1 MLILFDIISKMAIP
15 GLAELTDGDEH
26 ISPTLFLLSGPPGIG
41 KRDYCR
47 EFLEEGL
54 ATHKRCILISSK
66 ITDKDKIDLL
76 NVKDTRFKPLFVNPV
91 LLYDTPDEKSLQET
105 LTKITSYLSDIPTSK
120 LQDMNVSK
128 SGSPI
133 EDDGDLIYFV
143 MDSLNYF
150 CDIYEVSAIK
160 KFLARLVLQLKKSR
174 TIGIFTID
182 SPVSTEYQ
190 SIISFCDGIVEM
202 KFEESND
209 ALIRK
214 IRMLSMAGH
223 AMTKPTWI
231 QFNIDKTG
239 RFTFAD
245 DLLKCTLDG
254 RVIQHVPIYYL
265 DLPFHSEDCAITYRK
280 FMSVFKDLD
289 PKYEVLNYNFCFIDI
304 VGLSNPELAV
314 HRQKEKIV
322 RLNEFISSCNSFRK
336 ISDDLKIILPA
347 GDGMAIG
354 YENNPELPYKL
365 SVELHGFLR
374 KYNKRIAQDNQI
386 KVRIGLSSG
395 PVFTVYD
402 ISNRLNVWGPGIIMA
417 RRVMDLG
424 DSWHILIT
432 ENFAMQ
438 LKPLYEEY
446 RNNIRLIGS
455 YEIKHGEKINVYS
468 AYSNDYGNPDLP
480 EKFKKID
487 IRQ

>member
-1 MLILFDIISKMAIP
+1 MAIP
-15 GLAELTDGDEH
+15 GLAELIDGDEH

-66 ITDKDKIDLL
+66 ITDKEKIELL
-76 NVKDTRFKPLFVNPV
+76 NMKDTKFKPLFVNPV
-91 LLYDTPDEKSLQET
+91 LLYDTPDEKSLRET
-105 LTKITSYLSDIPTSK
+105 LKKITSYLSDIPTAKS
-120 LQDMNVSK
+120 QEMHEYI

-133 EDDGDLIYFV
+133 EDDGDFIYFV
-143 MDSLNYF
+143 MDSLNHF
-150 CDIYEVSAIK
+150 CDIYEVSAFK
-160 KFLARLVLQLKKSR
+160 KFLASLVLQLRKSK

-209 ALIRK
+209 SLIRK
-214 IRMLSMAGH
+214 IRLLSMAGH

-231 QFNIDKTG
+231 QFSIDKNG

-254 RVIQHVPIYYL
+254 RVIQHVPVYYL

-336 ISDDLKIILPA
+336 ISDELKIILPA

-374 KYNKRIAQDNQI
+374 KYNKRMVHDNQI

-446 RNNIRLIGS
+446 RNNIKLIGS

-468 AYSNDYGNPDLP
+468 AYSNDYGNPELP
-480 EKFKKID
+480 EKFKKISTS
-487 IRQ
+487 Q

>member
-1 MLILFDIISKMAIP
+1 MTIP
-15 GLAELTDGDEH
+15 GLAELTDGEEN

-54 ATHKRCILISSK
+54 SSK
-66 ITDKDKIDLL
+66 KKCVFLSSKVTDREKIELFNL
-76 NVKDTRFKPLFVNPV
+76 NEKKFNPLFVNPA
-91 LLYDTPDEKSLQET
+91 LLYDTPNEKSLDDT
-105 LTKITSYLSDIPTSK
+105 LKQIASYLSDTQNDESPDQESK
-120 LQDMNVSK
+120 K
-128 SGSPI
+128 SI
-133 EDDGDLIYFV
+133 ENGDNSVYFV
-143 MDSLNYF
+143 MDSLNHF
-150 CDIYEVSAIK
+150 CGIFEVNPIR
-160 KFLARLVLQLKKSR
+160 KFLAKLVLQLKRRK
-174 TIGIFTID
+174 TMGIFTID
-182 SPVSTEYQ
+182 TPISEEYHP
-190 SIISFCDGIVEM
+190 IVSFCDGIMEM

-209 ALIRK
+209 ILIRK
-214 IRMLSMAGH
+214 IRLLSIAGH

-231 QFNIDKTG
+231 QFRIDKNG
-239 RFTFAD
+239 RLTFAD

-254 RVIQHVPIYYL
+254 RVIQHPPVYYL
-265 DLPFHSEDCAITYRK
+265 DLPFHSEVCTKTYRK

-304 VGLSNPELAV
+304 VGLSNPDLAV

-365 SVELHGFLR
+365 SVELHSYLR
-374 KYNKRIAQDNQI
+374 KYNKRMETDNKI

-424 DSWHILIT
+424 DSWHILIA

-446 RNNIRLIGS
+446 RNNIRFIGS

-468 AYSNDYGNPDLP
+468 AYCDDYGNPELP
-480 EKFKKID
+480 EKFKQIYTTP
-487 IRQ
+487 

>member
-1 MLILFDIISKMAIP
+1 MSIP
-15 GLAELTDGDEH
+15 GLAELTDGEEN

-54 ATHKRCILISSK
+54 SSRKKCIFLSSK
-66 ITDKDKIDLL
+66 VADKEKFELLDIDGKKF
-76 NVKDTRFKPLFVNPV
+76 NSLFVNPV
-91 LLYDTPDEKSLQET
+91 LLYDTPNQKSLDEA
-105 LTKITSYLSDIPTSK
+105 LDRITSFLSDIQIDASK
-120 LQDMNVSK
+120 DQNDSHSLDENNTV
-128 SGSPI
+128 
-133 EDDGDLIYFV
+133 YFV
-143 MDSLNYF
+143 MDSLNHF
-150 CDIYEVSAIK
+150 CDIFEVDSVRR
-160 KFLARLVLQLKKSR
+160 FLAKLVLQLKKKK

-182 SPVSTEYQ
+182 SPLPSEYHP
-190 SIISFCDGIVEM
+190 IVSFCDGIMEM

-209 ALIRK
+209 SLIRK
-214 IRMLSMAGH
+214 IRLLSMAGH

-231 QFNIDKTG
+231 QFSIDKNG
-239 RFTFAD
+239 RFTFAY

-254 RVIQHVPIYYL
+254 RVIQHPPVYYL
-265 DLPFHSEDCAITYRK
+265 DLPFHTEGCARTYRK

-336 ISDDLKIILPA
+336 ISDELKIILPA

-365 SVELHGFLR
+365 SVELHRFLR
-374 KYNKRIAQDNQI
+374 KYNKRIEPENRI

-424 DSWHILIT
+424 DSWHILVS

-438 LKPLYEEY
+438 LRPLYEEY

-468 AYSNDYGNPDLP
+468 AYSDDYGNPELP
-480 EKFKKID
+480 EKFKQIYTSP
-487 IRQ
+487 

>member
-1 MLILFDIISKMAIP
+1 MTIP
-15 GLAELTDGDEH
+15 GLAELTDGEEN

-54 ATHKRCILISSK
+54 SSRKKCIFLSSK
-66 ITDKDKIDLL
+66 VTDKEKFELLDIDGKKF
-76 NVKDTRFKPLFVNPV
+76 NSLFVNPV
-91 LLYDTPDEKSLQET
+91 LLYDTPNQKSLDEA
-105 LTKITSYLSDIPTSK
+105 LDRITSFLSDIQIDASK
-120 LQDMNVSK
+120 DQNDSHSVDENNIV
-128 SGSPI
+128 
-133 EDDGDLIYFV
+133 YFA
-143 MDSLNYF
+143 MDSLNHF
-150 CDIYEVSAIK
+150 CDIFEVDLVRR
-160 KFLARLVLQLKKSR
+160 FLGKLVLQLKKKK

-182 SPVSTEYQ
+182 SPVSSEYHP
-190 SIISFCDGIVEM
+190 IVSFCDGIMEM

-209 ALIRK
+209 SLIRK
-214 IRMLSMAGH
+214 IRLLSMAGH

-231 QFNIDKTG
+231 QFSIDKNG
-239 RFTFAD
+239 RFTFAY

-254 RVIQHVPIYYL
+254 RVIQHPPVYFL
-265 DLPFHSEDCAITYRK
+265 DLPFHTEDCARTYRK

-336 ISDDLKIILPA
+336 ISDELKIILPA

-365 SVELHGFLR
+365 SVELHRFLR
-374 KYNKRIAQDNQI
+374 KYNKRIEPENRI

-424 DSWHILIT
+424 DSWHILVS

-438 LKPLYEEY
+438 LRPLYEEY
-446 RNNIRLIGS
+446 RNNIKLIGS

-468 AYSNDYGNPDLP
+468 AYSDDYGNPELP
-480 EKFKKID
+480 EKFKQIYTSP
-487 IRQ
+487 

>member
-1 MLILFDIISKMAIP
+1 MPIP
-15 GLAELTDGDEH
+15 GLAELTDSEEN

-54 ATHKRCILISSK
+54 SSKKRCIFLSSK
-66 ITDKDKIDLL
+66 ITYNEK
-76 NVKDTRFKPLFVNPV
+76 NELFNLKEKKFNSLFLNPV
-91 LLYDTPDEKSLQET
+91 LSYETPNEKSLDET
-105 LTKITSYLSDIPTSK
+105 LKQISSYLSDIRI
-120 LQDMNVSK
+120 DA
-128 SGSPI
+128 SPDQQNSNGKNDADNI
-133 EDDGDLIYFV
+133 VYFV
-143 MDSLNYF
+143 MDSLNHF
-150 CDIYEVSAIK
+150 CNIFDVTSIR
-160 KFLARLVLQLKKSR
+160 KFLAKLVLQLKKR
-174 TIGIFTID
+174 KTIGIFTID
-182 SPVSTEYQ
+182 SPISAEYHP
-190 SIISFCDGIVEM
+190 IVSFCDGIMEM
-202 KFEESND
+202 KFEESSNS
-209 ALIRK
+209 LIRK
-214 IRMLSMAGH
+214 IRLLSVAGH

-231 QFNIDKTG
+231 QFNIDKNG
-239 RFTFAD
+239 RFTFAG

-254 RVIQHVPIYYL
+254 RVIQHPPVYYL
-265 DLPFHSEDCAITYRK
+265 DLPFHSEGCARTYRK

-374 KYNKRIAQDNQI
+374 KYNKRMGIDNAI
-386 KVRIGLSSG
+386 TVRIGLSSG

-402 ISNRLNVWGPGIIMA
+402 ISNRVNVWGPGIIMA

-438 LKPLYEEY
+438 LIPLYEEY

-468 AYSNDYGNPDLP
+468 AYSDDYGNPELP
-480 EKFKKID
+480 EKFKRIYTSP
-487 IRQ
+487 

>member
-1 MLILFDIISKMAIP
+1 MTIP
-15 GLAELTDGDEH
+15 GLAELTDGEEN

-47 EFLEEGL
+47 EFLVEGL
-54 ATHKRCILISSK
+54 SSRKKCIFLSSK
-66 ITDKDKIDLL
+66 VTNKEKFELLDIDGKKF
-76 NVKDTRFKPLFVNPV
+76 NSLFVNPV
-91 LLYDTPDEKSLQET
+91 LLYDTPNQKSLDEA
-105 LTKITSYLSDIPTSK
+105 LDRITSFLSDIQIDASK
-120 LQDMNVSK
+120 DQNDSHSVDENNIV
-128 SGSPI
+128 
-133 EDDGDLIYFV
+133 YFV
-143 MDSLNYF
+143 MDSLNHF
-150 CDIYEVSAIK
+150 CDIFEVDLVRR
-160 KFLARLVLQLKKSR
+160 FLGKLVLQLKKKK

-182 SPVSTEYQ
+182 SPVSSEYHP
-190 SIISFCDGIVEM
+190 IVSFCDGIMEM

-209 ALIRK
+209 SLIRK
-214 IRMLSMAGH
+214 IRLLSMAGH
-223 AMTKPTWI
+223 AITKPTWI
-231 QFNIDKTG
+231 QFSIDKNG

-254 RVIQHVPIYYL
+254 RVIQHPPVYFL
-265 DLPFHSEDCAITYRK
+265 DLPFHTEDCARTYRK

-336 ISDDLKIILPA
+336 ISDELKIILPA

-365 SVELHGFLR
+365 SVELHRFLR
-374 KYNKRIAQDNQI
+374 KYNKRIEPENRI

-424 DSWHILIT
+424 DSWHILVS

-438 LKPLYEEY
+438 LRPLYEEY
-446 RNNIRLIGS
+446 RNNIKLIGS

-468 AYSNDYGNPDLP
+468 AYSDDYGNPELP
-480 EKFKKID
+480 EKFKQIYTSP
-487 IRQ
+487 

>member
-1 MLILFDIISKMAIP
+1 MAIP
-15 GLAELTDGDEH
+15 GLAELTDGGEN

-54 ATHKRCILISSK
+54 SSRKRSIFLSSK
-66 ITDKDKIDLL
+66 ITDKENIDLFSP
-76 NVKDTRFKPLFVNPV
+76 NEKKFNSLFVNPV
-91 LLYDTPDEKSLQET
+91 LLYDTPNEKSLDET
-105 LTKITSYLSDIPTSK
+105 LKRIISYLSDI
-120 LQDMNVSK
+120 QNDVSPDQSNTGMEK
-128 SGSPI
+128 
-133 EDDGDLIYFV
+133 GDSIVYFV
-143 MDSLNYF
+143 MDSLNHF
-150 CDIYEVSAIK
+150 CDIFEVSSIR
-160 KFLARLVLQLKKSR
+160 KFLGKLVPQLRKRK

-182 SPVSTEYQ
+182 SPIAAEYHP
-190 SIISFCDGIVEM
+190 IVSFCDGIMEM

-209 ALIRK
+209 SLIRK
-214 IRMLSMAGH
+214 IRLLSMAGH

-231 QFNIDKTG
+231 QFSIDKNA
-239 RFTFAD
+239 RFAFAY

-254 RVIQHVPIYYL
+254 RVIQHSPIYYL
-265 DLPFHSEDCAITYRK
+265 DLPFHSEECARTYRK

-322 RLNEFISSCNSFRK
+322 RLNEFIASCNSFRK
-336 ISDDLKIILPA
+336 ISDDLKIILPS

-365 SVELHGFLR
+365 SVELHAFLR
-374 KYNKRIAQDNQI
+374 KYNKRMDTDNRI

-402 ISNRLNVWGPGIIMA
+402 ISNKLNVWGPGIIMA

-424 DSWHILIT
+424 DSWHILLT

-446 RNNIRLIGS
+446 RNNIRFIGS

-468 AYSNDYGNPDLP
+468 AYCDDYGNPELP
-480 EKFKKID
+480 EKFKQIYTSP
-487 IRQ
+487 

>member
-1 MLILFDIISKMAIP
+1 MAIP
-15 GLAELTDGDEH
+15 GLTELTDGEEN
-26 ISPTLFLLSGPPGIG
+26 ISPTLFLLSGPPAIG

-54 ATHKRCILISSK
+54 ATQKGCIFISSK
-66 ITDKDKIDLL
+66 ITDKEKIDVLDL
-76 NVKDTRFKPLFVNPV
+76 EDTKLKSLFINPV
-91 LLYDTPDEKSLQET
+91 LLYENPDEKSLQET
-105 LTKITSYLSDIPTSK
+105 LAKITEFLSHVRTNESQNTEP
-120 LQDMNVSK
+120 
-128 SGSPI
+128 SGTRI
-133 EDDGDLIYFV
+133 DDNNNFIYFV
-143 MDSLNYF
+143 MDSLNNF
-150 CDIYEVSAIK
+150 CDIFEVSAIK
-160 KFLARLVLQLKKSR
+160 RFLARLVLQLKRSK

-182 SPVSTEYQ
+182 SPISTEYQ
-190 SIISFCDGIVEM
+190 SIVSFCDGIIEM

-209 ALIRK
+209 SLIRK
-214 IRMLSMAGH
+214 IRLLSMAGH
-223 AMTKPTWI
+223 AMAKPTWI
-231 QFNIDKTG
+231 QFSIDKNG

-254 RVIQHVPIYYL
+254 RVIQHPPVYYL
-265 DLPFHSEDCAITYRK
+265 DLPFHSEGCAITYRK

-322 RLNEFISSCNSFRK
+322 RLNEFISSCNAFRK

-374 KYNKRIAQDNQI
+374 KYNKRMAHDNQI

-402 ISNRLNVWGPGIIMA
+402 ISNKLNVWGPGIIMA

-468 AYSNDYGNPDLP
+468 AYSDDYGNSELP
-480 EKFKKID
+480 EKFKKIYT
-487 IRQ
+487 RQ

>member
-1 MLILFDIISKMAIP
+1 M
-15 GLAELTDGDEH
+15 
-26 ISPTLFLLSGPPGIG
+26 
-41 KRDYCR
+41 
-47 EFLEEGL
+47 
-54 ATHKRCILISSK
+54 
-66 ITDKDKIDLL
+66 
-76 NVKDTRFKPLFVNPV
+76 
-91 LLYDTPDEKSLQET
+91 
-105 LTKITSYLSDIPTSK
+105 
-120 LQDMNVSK
+120 
-128 SGSPI
+128 
-133 EDDGDLIYFV
+133 
-143 MDSLNYF
+143 
-150 CDIYEVSAIK
+150 
-160 KFLARLVLQLKKSR
+160 
-174 TIGIFTID
+174 
-182 SPVSTEYQ
+182 
-190 SIISFCDGIVEM
+190 EM
-202 KFEESND
+202 KFEESTD

-214 IRMLSMAGH
+214 IRLLSMAGH

-231 QFNIDKTG
+231 QFSIDKNG

-254 RVIQHVPIYYL
+254 RVIQHAPVYYL
-265 DLPFHSEDCAITYRK
+265 DLPFHSEDCAMTYRK

-374 KYNKRIAQDNQI
+374 KYNKRMAQDNQI

-468 AYSNDYGNPDLP
+468 AYSNDYGNPELP

>member
-1 MLILFDIISKMAIP
+1 MAIP
-15 GLAELTDGDEH
+15 GLSEITDGEESV
-26 ISPTLFLLSGPPGIG
+26 SPTLLLLSGPPGIG

-47 EFLEEGL
+47 EFLDEGL
-54 ATHKRCILISSK
+54 ATQKRCIFISSK
-66 ITDKDKIDLL
+66 ITDKEKIELL
-76 NVKDTRFKPLFVNPV
+76 NVKNNKSKSLFVNPV
-91 LLYDTPDEKSLQET
+91 LLYETPNEKSLQET
-105 LTKITSYLSDIPTSK
+105 LTKITSYISDIRTSESR
-120 LQDMNVSK
+120 DMDTHP
-128 SGSPI
+128 SGTPI
-133 EDDGDLIYFV
+133 ENNGNFIYFV
-143 MDSLNYF
+143 MDSLNHF
-150 CDIYEVSAIK
+150 CDIFEVSAIK
-160 KFLARLVLQLKKSR
+160 RFLARLVLQLKRSK

-182 SPVSTEYQ
+182 SPISSEYQ
-190 SIISFCDGIVEM
+190 SIISFCDGIMEM

-214 IRMLSMAGH
+214 IRLLSIAGH

-231 QFNIDKTG
+231 QFSIDKNG

-245 DLLKCTLDG
+245 DLTKCTLDG
-254 RVIQHVPIYYL
+254 RVIQHPPVYYL
-265 DLPFHSEDCAITYRK
+265 DLPFHSEGCAITYRK

-336 ISDDLKIILPA
+336 ISDELKIILPA

-365 SVELHGFLR
+365 SVELHGFLH
-374 KYNKRIAQDNQI
+374 KYNKRMAHDNQI

-438 LKPLYEEY
+438 LIPLYEEY
-446 RNNIRLIGS
+446 RNNIKLIGS
-455 YEIKHGEKINVYS
+455 YEIKHGEKLNVYS
-468 AYSNDYGNPDLP
+468 AYSGDYGNPELP
-480 EKFKKID
+480 EKFKKIYT
-487 IRQ
+487 QQ

>member
-1 MLILFDIISKMAIP
+1 MTIP
-15 GLAELTDGDEH
+15 GLAELTDGEEN

-54 ATHKRCILISSK
+54 SSRKKCIFLSSK
-66 ITDKDKIDLL
+66 ITDKEKFELL
-76 NVKDTRFKPLFVNPV
+76 NIDGKKFNSLFINPV
-91 LLYDTPDEKSLQET
+91 LLYDTPNQKSLDEA
-105 LTKITSYLSDIPTSK
+105 LDRITSFLSDI
-120 LQDMNVSK
+120 QIDVSK
-128 SGSPI
+128 DQNDSHSI
-133 EDDGDLIYFV
+133 DENNIVYFV
-143 MDSLNYF
+143 MDSLNHF
-150 CDIYEVSAIK
+150 CDIFEVDSVRR
-160 KFLARLVLQLKKSR
+160 FLTKLIFQLKKKK

-182 SPVSTEYQ
+182 SPVSSEYHP
-190 SIISFCDGIVEM
+190 ITSFCDGIMEM

-209 ALIRK
+209 SLIRK
-214 IRMLSMAGH
+214 IRLLSMAGH

-231 QFNIDKTG
+231 QFNIDKNG
-239 RFTFAD
+239 RFTFAY

-254 RVIQHVPIYYL
+254 RVIQHPPVYYL
-265 DLPFHSEDCAITYRK
+265 DLPFHTEGCARTYRK

-289 PKYEVLNYNFCFIDI
+289 PKYEVLNYHFCFIDI

-336 ISDDLKIILPA
+336 ISDEQKIILPA

-365 SVELHGFLR
+365 SVELHGYLR
-374 KYNKRIAQDNQI
+374 KYNKRMEPENRI

-438 LKPLYEEY
+438 LIPLYEEY

-468 AYSNDYGNPDLP
+468 AYSDEYGNPELP
-480 EKFKKID
+480 EKFKQIYTSP
-487 IRQ
+487 

>member
-1 MLILFDIISKMAIP
+1 MTIP
-15 GLAELTDGDEH
+15 GLAELTDGEEN

-54 ATHKRCILISSK
+54 SSRKKCIFLSSK
-66 ITDKDKIDLL
+66 VTDKKFELL
-76 NVKDTRFKPLFVNPV
+76 NIDGKKFNSLFVNPV
-91 LLYDTPDEKSLQET
+91 LLYDTPNQKSLDEA
-105 LTKITSYLSDIPTSK
+105 LGRITSFLSDIQIDASK
-120 LQDMNVSK
+120 DQNDSHSLDENNIV
-128 SGSPI
+128 
-133 EDDGDLIYFV
+133 YFV
-143 MDSLNYF
+143 MDSLNHF
-150 CDIYEVSAIK
+150 CDIFEVDSVRR
-160 KFLARLVLQLKKSR
+160 FLTKLIFQLKKKK

-182 SPVSTEYQ
+182 SPASSEYHP
-190 SIISFCDGIVEM
+190 IMSFCDGIMEM

-209 ALIRK
+209 SLIRK
-214 IRMLSMAGH
+214 IRLLSMAGH

-231 QFNIDKTG
+231 QFNIDKNG
-239 RFTFAD
+239 RFTFAY

-254 RVIQHVPIYYL
+254 RVIQHPPVYYL
-265 DLPFHSEDCAITYRK
+265 DLPFHTEGCARTYRK

-289 PKYEVLNYNFCFIDI
+289 PKYEVLNYHFCFIDI

-336 ISDDLKIILPA
+336 ISDEQKIILPA

-365 SVELHGFLR
+365 SVELHGYLR
-374 KYNKRIAQDNQI
+374 KYNKRMEPENRI

-438 LKPLYEEY
+438 LIPLYEEY

-455 YEIKHGEKINVYS
+455 YEIKHGENINVYS
-468 AYSNDYGNPDLP
+468 AYSDEYGNPELP
-480 EKFKKID
+480 EKFKQIYTSP
-487 IRQ
+487 

>member
-1 MLILFDIISKMAIP
+1 MTIP
-15 GLAELTDGDEH
+15 GLAELTDGEEN

-54 ATHKRCILISSK
+54 SSRKKCIFLSSK
-66 ITDKDKIDLL
+66 VTDKEKFELLDIDGKKF
-76 NVKDTRFKPLFVNPV
+76 NSLFVNPV
-91 LLYDTPDEKSLQET
+91 LLYDTPNQKSLDEA
-105 LTKITSYLSDIPTSK
+105 LDRITSFLSDIQIDASK
-120 LQDMNVSK
+120 DQNDSHSVDENNIV
-128 SGSPI
+128 
-133 EDDGDLIYFV
+133 YFA
-143 MDSLNYF
+143 MDSLNHF
-150 CDIYEVSAIK
+150 CDIFEVDLVRR
-160 KFLARLVLQLKKSR
+160 FLGKLVLQLKKKK

-182 SPVSTEYQ
+182 SPVSSEYHP
-190 SIISFCDGIVEM
+190 IVSFCDGIMEM

-209 ALIRK
+209 SLIRK
-214 IRMLSMAGH
+214 IRLLSMAGH

-231 QFNIDKTG
+231 QFSIDKNG
-239 RFTFAD
+239 RFTFAY

-254 RVIQHVPIYYL
+254 RVIQHPPVYFL
-265 DLPFHSEDCAITYRK
+265 DLPFHTEDCARTYRK

-336 ISDDLKIILPA
+336 ISDELKIILPA

-365 SVELHGFLR
+365 SVELHGYLR
-374 KYNKRIAQDNQI
+374 KYNKRIVPENRI

-424 DSWHILIT
+424 DSWHILVS

-438 LKPLYEEY
+438 LRPLYEEY
-446 RNNIRLIGS
+446 RNNIKLIGS

-468 AYSNDYGNPDLP
+468 AYSDDYGNPELP
-480 EKFKKID
+480 EKFKHIYTSP
-487 IRQ
+487 

>member
-1 MLILFDIISKMAIP
+1 MTIP
-15 GLAELTDGDEH
+15 GLAELTDGEEN

-54 ATHKRCILISSK
+54 SSGKKCIFLSSK
-66 ITDKDKIDLL
+66 VTDKEKFELL
-76 NVKDTRFKPLFVNPV
+76 NVDGKKFNSLFVNPV
-91 LLYDTPDEKSLQET
+91 LLYDTPNQKSLDEA
-105 LTKITSYLSDIPTSK
+105 LGRITSFLSDIQIDASK
-120 LQDMNVSK
+120 DQNDSHSLDENNIV
-128 SGSPI
+128 
-133 EDDGDLIYFV
+133 YFV
-143 MDSLNYF
+143 MDSLNHF
-150 CDIYEVSAIK
+150 CDIFEVDSVRR
-160 KFLARLVLQLKKSR
+160 FLTKLIFQLKKKK

-182 SPVSTEYQ
+182 SPVSSEYHP
-190 SIISFCDGIVEM
+190 IMSFCDGIMEM

-209 ALIRK
+209 SLIRK
-214 IRMLSMAGH
+214 IRLLSMAGH

-231 QFNIDKTG
+231 QFNIDKNG
-239 RFTFAD
+239 RFTFAY

-254 RVIQHVPIYYL
+254 RVIQHPPVYYL
-265 DLPFHSEDCAITYRK
+265 DLPFHTEGCARTYRK

-289 PKYEVLNYNFCFIDI
+289 PKYEILNYHFCFIDI

-336 ISDDLKIILPA
+336 ISDEQKIILPA

-365 SVELHGFLR
+365 GVELHGYLR
-374 KYNKRIAQDNQI
+374 KHNKRMEPENRI

-438 LKPLYEEY
+438 LIPLYEEY

-468 AYSNDYGNPDLP
+468 AYSDEYGNPELP
-480 EKFKKID
+480 EKFKQIYTSP
-487 IRQ
+487 

>member
-1 MLILFDIISKMAIP
+1 MTIP
-15 GLAELTDGDEH
+15 GLAELTDGEEN

-54 ATHKRCILISSK
+54 SSRKKCIFLSSK
-66 ITDKDKIDLL
+66 VTDKEKFELL
-76 NVKDTRFKPLFVNPV
+76 NIDGKKFNSLLVNPV
-91 LLYDTPDEKSLQET
+91 LLYDTPNQKPLDVALDR
-105 LTKITSYLSDIPTSK
+105 ITSFLSDIQIDASK
-120 LQDMNVSK
+120 YQNDSHSLDENNIV
-128 SGSPI
+128 
-133 EDDGDLIYFV
+133 YFV
-143 MDSLNYF
+143 MDSLNHF
-150 CDIYEVSAIK
+150 CDIFEVDSVRR
-160 KFLARLVLQLKKSR
+160 FLTKLVLQLKKKKA
-174 TIGIFTID
+174 IGIFTID
-182 SPVSTEYQ
+182 SPVSSEYHP
-190 SIISFCDGIVEM
+190 IVSFCDGIMEM

-209 ALIRK
+209 SLIRK
-214 IRMLSMAGH
+214 IRLLSMAGH
-223 AMTKPTWI
+223 AMSEPTWI
-231 QFNIDKTG
+231 QFNIDKNG

-254 RVIQHVPIYYL
+254 RVIQHPPVYYL
-265 DLPFHSEDCAITYRK
+265 DLPFHAEGCARTYRK

-289 PKYEVLNYNFCFIDI
+289 PKYEILMNYHFCFIDI

-336 ISDDLKIILPA
+336 ISDELKIILPA

-365 SVELHGFLR
+365 SVELHVYLR
-374 KYNKRIAQDNQI
+374 KYNKRMEPENRI

-438 LKPLYEEY
+438 LRPLYEEY
-446 RNNIRLIGS
+446 RNNIRLIGP

-468 AYSNDYGNPDLP
+468 AYSDDYGNPELP
-480 EKFKKID
+480 EKFKQIYTSP
-487 IRQ
+487 

>member
-1 MLILFDIISKMAIP
+1 MTIP
-15 GLAELTDGDEH
+15 GLAELTDGEEN

-54 ATHKRCILISSK
+54 SSGKKCVFLSSK
-66 ITDKDKIDLL
+66 VTDREKIELF
-76 NVKDTRFKPLFVNPV
+76 NMNEKKFSSLFVNPS
-91 LLYDTPDEKSLQET
+91 LLYDTPNEKSLDDT
-105 LTKITSYLSDIPTSK
+105 LKQILSYLSDTQNDESPDQESK
-120 LQDMNVSK
+120 K
-128 SGSPI
+128 SI
-133 EDDGDLIYFV
+133 ENGDNGVYFV
-143 MDSLNYF
+143 MDSLNHF
-150 CDIYEVSAIK
+150 CDIFQLNPIR
-160 KFLARLVLQLKKSR
+160 KFLAKLVLQLKRRK
-174 TIGIFTID
+174 TMGIFTID
-182 SPVSTEYQ
+182 TPISEEYHP
-190 SIISFCDGIVEM
+190 IVSFCDGIMEM
-202 KFEESND
+202 KFEESKD
-209 ALIRK
+209 ILIRK
-214 IRMLSMAGH
+214 IRLLSVADH

-231 QFNIDKTG
+231 QFRIDKNG
-239 RFTFAD
+239 RLTFAD

-254 RVIQHVPIYYL
+254 RVIQHPPVYYL
-265 DLPFHSEDCAITYRK
+265 DLPFHSEECAKTYRK
-280 FMSVFKDLD
+280 FMSVFRDLD

-304 VGLSNPELAV
+304 VGLSNPDLAV

-336 ISDDLKIILPA
+336 ISDDSKIILPA

-365 SVELHGFLR
+365 SVELHSFLR
-374 KYNKRIAQDNQI
+374 KYNKRMETDNKI

-446 RNNIRLIGS
+446 RNNIRFIGS

-468 AYSNDYGNPDLP
+468 AYCDDYGNPELP
-480 EKFKKID
+480 EKFKQIYTTP
-487 IRQ
+487 

>member
-1 MLILFDIISKMAIP
+1 MAIP
-15 GLAELTDGDEH
+15 GLAELTDGEEN

-47 EFLEEGL
+47 EFFEEGL
-54 ATHKRCILISSK
+54 GSGKKCIFLSSK
-66 ITDKDKIDLL
+66 ITYNEKIELFNLSEKKL
-76 NVKDTRFKPLFVNPV
+76 NSLFVNPV
-91 LLYDTPDEKSLQET
+91 LSYETPNEKSLDDT
-105 LTKITSYLSDIPTSK
+105 LKQIISYLSDSHIDASPD
-120 LQDMNVSK
+120 QQNN
-128 SGSPI
+128 SGIDSADNI
-133 EDDGDLIYFV
+133 VYFV
-143 MDSLNYF
+143 MDSLNHF
-150 CDIYEVSAIK
+150 CDIFEVSSIR
-160 KFLARLVLQLKKSR
+160 KFLAKLVLQLKKR
-174 TIGIFTID
+174 KTIGIFTID
-182 SPVSTEYQ
+182 SPISAEYNP
-190 SIISFCDGIVEM
+190 IVSFCDGIMEM
-202 KFEESND
+202 KFEESNNS
-209 ALIRK
+209 LIRK
-214 IRMLSMAGH
+214 IRLLSMAGH
-223 AMTKPTWI
+223 AMAKPTWI
-231 QFNIDKTG
+231 QFSIDKNG

-254 RVIQHVPIYYL
+254 RVIQHPPVYYL
-265 DLPFHSEDCAITYRK
+265 DLPFHSEGCAKTYRK
-280 FMSVFKDLD
+280 FMSIFKDLD

-336 ISDDLKIILPA
+336 ISDDLKIILPS

-374 KYNKRIAQDNQI
+374 KYNKRMGIDNAI

-432 ENFAMQ
+432 ENFAIQ

-446 RNNIRLIGS
+446 RNNIRFIGT

-468 AYSNDYGNPDLP
+468 AYSDDYGNPELP
-480 EKFKKID
+480 EKFKRIYTSP
-487 IRQ
+487 

>member
-1 MLILFDIISKMAIP
+1 MSIP
-15 GLAELTDGDEH
+15 GAIELTDGEEN

-47 EFLEEGL
+47 EFLEEGMSSG
-54 ATHKRCILISSK
+54 KRCIFVSSR
-66 ITDKDKIDLL
+66 ITDREEVVLFNRDGRK
-76 NVKDTRFKPLFVNPV
+76 FSSLFVNPA
-91 LLYDTPDEKSLQET
+91 LLYDSPDEKSLNET
-105 LTKITSYLSDIPTSK
+105 LKQIISYLSSGQVVDVSLGQRSK
-120 LQDMNVSK
+120 IGAEN
-128 SGSPI
+128 
-133 EDDGDLIYFV
+133 GDNIIYFV
-143 MDSLNYF
+143 MDSLNHLCNIF
-150 CDIYEVSAIK
+150 EVSPVR
-160 KFLARLVLQLKKSR
+160 KFMSKLVLELKKWR

-182 SPVSTEYQ
+182 SPITSEYQ
-190 SIISFCDGIVEM
+190 PMMSFCDGIMEM
-202 KFEESND
+202 KFEESNGS
-209 ALIRK
+209 LSRK
-214 IRMLSMAGH
+214 IRLLSMGGH
-223 AMTKPTWI
+223 AMSKPTWL
-231 QFNIDKTG
+231 QFSIDKNG
-239 RFTFAD
+239 RFAFAD
-245 DLLKCTLDG
+245 DLVKCTLDG
-254 RVIQHVPIYYL
+254 RVIQHAPVYYL
-265 DLPFHSEDCAITYRK
+265 DLPFHSEGCARTYRK

-336 ISDDLKIILPA
+336 ISDDLKIILPS

-365 SVELHGFLR
+365 SIELHGSLR
-374 KYNKRIAQDNQI
+374 KYNKRMGTENTI

-438 LKPLYEEY
+438 LIPLYEEY
-446 RNNIRLIGS
+446 RSSIKFIGS

-468 AYSNDYGNPDLP
+468 AYNNDYGNPELP
-480 EKFKKID
+480 EKFKQIYTNS
-487 IRQ
+487 

>member
-1 MLILFDIISKMAIP
+1 MTIP
-15 GLAELTDGDEH
+15 GLAELTDGEEN

-54 ATHKRCILISSK
+54 SSK
-66 ITDKDKIDLL
+66 KKCVFLSSKVTDREKIELFNL
-76 NVKDTRFKPLFVNPV
+76 NEKKFNPLFVNPA
-91 LLYDTPDEKSLQET
+91 LLYDTPNEKSLDDT
-105 LTKITSYLSDIPTSK
+105 LKQIASYLSDTQNDESPNQESK
-120 LQDMNVSK
+120 K
-128 SGSPI
+128 SI
-133 EDDGDLIYFV
+133 ENGDNSVYFV
-143 MDSLNYF
+143 MDSLNHF
-150 CDIYEVSAIK
+150 CGIFEVNPIR
-160 KFLARLVLQLKKSR
+160 KFLAKLVLQLKRRK
-174 TIGIFTID
+174 TMGIFTID
-182 SPVSTEYQ
+182 TPISEEYHP
-190 SIISFCDGIVEM
+190 IVSFCDGIMEM

-209 ALIRK
+209 ILIRK
-214 IRMLSMAGH
+214 IRLLSVAGH

-231 QFNIDKTG
+231 QFRIDKNG
-239 RFTFAD
+239 RLTFAD

-254 RVIQHVPIYYL
+254 RVIQHPPVYYL
-265 DLPFHSEDCAITYRK
+265 DLPFHSEGCTKTYRK

-304 VGLSNPELAV
+304 VGLSNPDLAV

-365 SVELHGFLR
+365 SVELHSFLR
-374 KYNKRIAQDNQI
+374 KYNKRMETDNKI

-424 DSWHILIT
+424 DSWHILVT

-438 LKPLYEEY
+438 LMPLYEEY
-446 RNNIRLIGS
+446 RNNIRFIGS

-468 AYSNDYGNPDLP
+468 AYCDDYGNSELP
-480 EKFKKID
+480 EKFKQIYTTP
-487 IRQ
+487 

>member
-1 MLILFDIISKMAIP
+1 MAIP
-15 GLAELTDGDEH
+15 GLAELTDGEEN

-47 EFLEEGL
+47 EFFEEGL
-54 ATHKRCILISSK
+54 GSGKKCIFLSSK
-66 ITDKDKIDLL
+66 ITYNEKIESFNLSEKKL
-76 NVKDTRFKPLFVNPV
+76 NSLFVNPV
-91 LLYDTPDEKSLQET
+91 LSYETPNEKSLDDT
-105 LTKITSYLSDIPTSK
+105 LKQIISYLSDSHIDASPD
-120 LQDMNVSK
+120 QQNN
-128 SGSPI
+128 SGIDSADNI
-133 EDDGDLIYFV
+133 VYFV
-143 MDSLNYF
+143 MDSLNHF
-150 CDIYEVSAIK
+150 CDIFEVSSIR
-160 KFLARLVLQLKKSR
+160 KFLAKLVLQLKKR
-174 TIGIFTID
+174 KTIGIFTID
-182 SPVSTEYQ
+182 SPISAEYNP
-190 SIISFCDGIVEM
+190 IVSFCDGIMEM
-202 KFEESND
+202 KFEESNNS
-209 ALIRK
+209 LIRK
-214 IRMLSMAGH
+214 IRLLSMAGH
-223 AMTKPTWI
+223 AMAKPTWI
-231 QFNIDKTG
+231 QFSIDKNG

-254 RVIQHVPIYYL
+254 RVIQHPPVYYL
-265 DLPFHSEDCAITYRK
+265 DLPFHSEGCAKTYRK
-280 FMSVFKDLD
+280 FMSIFKDLD

-336 ISDDLKIILPA
+336 ISDDLKIILPS

-374 KYNKRIAQDNQI
+374 KYNKRMGIDNAI

-432 ENFAMQ
+432 ENFAIQ

-446 RNNIRLIGS
+446 RNNIRFIGT

-468 AYSNDYGNPDLP
+468 AYSDDYGNPELP
-480 EKFKKID
+480 EKFKRIYTSP
-487 IRQ
+487 

>member
-1 MLILFDIISKMAIP
+1 MAIP
-15 GLAELTDGDEH
+15 GVVELTDGEENV
-26 ISPTLFLLSGPPGIG
+26 SPTLFLLSGPPGIG

-54 ATHKRCILISSK
+54 SSGKRCIFFSSK
-66 ITDKDKIDLL
+66 ITDNENMNLFNFNERKF
-76 NVKDTRFKPLFVNPV
+76 NSLFVNPV
-91 LLYDTPDEKSLQET
+91 ILYDTPNEKSLDET
-105 LTKITSYLSDIPTSK
+105 LKKIISFLSDTRIDTS
-120 LQDMNVSK
+120 LDRGGNV
-128 SGSPI
+128 GP
-133 EDDGDLIYFV
+133 ENGENLVYFV
-143 MDSLNYF
+143 MDSLNHF
-150 CDIYEVSAIK
+150 CDVFEVSSIR
-160 KFLARLVLQLKKSR
+160 KFLAKIVLQLKKR
-174 TIGIFTID
+174 KTIGIFTID
-182 SPVSTEYQ
+182 SPISTEYQ
-190 SIISFCDGIVEM
+190 PIVSFCDGIIEM

-209 ALIRK
+209 SLLRK
-214 IRMLSMAGH
+214 IRLLSMAGH
-223 AMTKPTWI
+223 AMAKPTWL
-231 QFNIDKTG
+231 QFSIDKNG

-245 DLLKCTLDG
+245 NLLKCTLDG
-254 RVIQHVPIYYL
+254 RVIQHPPVYYL
-265 DLPFHSEDCAITYRK
+265 DLPFHSEGCARTYRK

-336 ISDDLKIILPA
+336 ISDDLKIILPS

-354 YENNPELPYKL
+354 YENTPELPYKL

-374 KYNKRIAQDNQI
+374 KYNKRIDADNAI

-402 ISNRLNVWGPGIIMA
+402 ISNKLNVWGPGIIMA

-468 AYSNDYGNPDLP
+468 AYSDDYGNPELP
-480 EKFKKID
+480 EKFKQIYTSP
-487 IRQ
+487 

>member
-1 MLILFDIISKMAIP
+1 MTIP
-15 GLAELTDGDEH
+15 GLAELTDGEEN

-54 ATHKRCILISSK
+54 SSRKKCIFLSSK
-66 ITDKDKIDLL
+66 VTDKEKFELL
-76 NVKDTRFKPLFVNPV
+76 NIDGKKFNSLFVNPV
-91 LLYDTPDEKSLQET
+91 LLYDTPNQESLDEALGR
-105 LTKITSYLSDIPTSK
+105 ITSFLSDIQIDTSK
-120 LQDMNVSK
+120 DQNDSHSLDENNTV
-128 SGSPI
+128 
-133 EDDGDLIYFV
+133 YFV
-143 MDSLNYF
+143 MDSLNHF
-150 CDIYEVSAIK
+150 CDIFEVDSVRR
-160 KFLARLVLQLKKSR
+160 FLTKLVLQLKKKK

-182 SPVSTEYQ
+182 SPVSSEYHP
-190 SIISFCDGIVEM
+190 IVSFCDGIMEM

-209 ALIRK
+209 SLIRK
-214 IRMLSMAGH
+214 IRLLSMAGH

-231 QFNIDKTG
+231 QFSIDKNG
-239 RFTFAD
+239 RFTFAY

-254 RVIQHVPIYYL
+254 RVIQHPPVYYL
-265 DLPFHSEDCAITYRK
+265 DLPFHTEGCARTYRK

-289 PKYEVLNYNFCFIDI
+289 PKYEVLNYHFCFIDI

-336 ISDDLKIILPA
+336 ISDELKIILPA

-365 SVELHGFLR
+365 SVELHGYLR
-374 KYNKRIAQDNQI
+374 KYNKRMEPENRI

-438 LKPLYEEY
+438 LIPLYEEY

-468 AYSNDYGNPDLP
+468 AYSDDYGNPELP
-480 EKFKKID
+480 EKFKQIYTSP
-487 IRQ
+487 

>member
-1 MLILFDIISKMAIP
+1 L
-15 GLAELTDGDEH
+15 
-26 ISPTLFLLSGPPGIG
+26 G
-41 KRDYCR
+41 KLVPQLR
-47 EFLEEGL
+47 
-54 ATHKRCILISSK
+54 KRK
-66 ITDKDKIDLL
+66 
-76 NVKDTRFKPLFVNPV
+76 
-91 LLYDTPDEKSLQET
+91 
-105 LTKITSYLSDIPTSK
+105 
-120 LQDMNVSK
+120 
-128 SGSPI
+128 
-133 EDDGDLIYFV
+133 
-143 MDSLNYF
+143 
-150 CDIYEVSAIK
+150 
-160 KFLARLVLQLKKSR
+160 

-182 SPVSTEYQ
+182 SPIAAEYHP
-190 SIISFCDGIVEM
+190 IVSFCDGIMEM

-209 ALIRK
+209 SLIRK
-214 IRMLSMAGH
+214 IRLLSMAGH

-231 QFNIDKTG
+231 QFSIDKNA
-239 RFTFAD
+239 RFTFAY

-254 RVIQHVPIYYL
+254 RVIQHSPIYYL
-265 DLPFHSEDCAITYRK
+265 DLPFHSEECARTYRK

-322 RLNEFISSCNSFRK
+322 RLNEFIASCNSFRK
-336 ISDDLKIILPA
+336 ISDDLKIILPS

-365 SVELHGFLR
+365 SVELHAFLR
-374 KYNKRIAQDNQI
+374 KYNKRMDTDNRI

-402 ISNRLNVWGPGIIMA
+402 ISNKLNVWGPGIIMA

-424 DSWHILIT
+424 DSWHILLT

-468 AYSNDYGNPDLP
+468 AYCDDYGNPELP
-480 EKFKKID
+480 EKFKQIYTSP
-487 IRQ
+487 

>member
-1 MLILFDIISKMAIP
+1 MTIP
-15 GLAELTDGDEH
+15 GLAELTDGEEN

-54 ATHKRCILISSK
+54 SSRKKCIFLSSK
-66 ITDKDKIDLL
+66 VTEKEKFELL
-76 NVKDTRFKPLFVNPV
+76 NIDGKKFNSLFVNPV
-91 LLYDTPDEKSLQET
+91 LLYDTPNQKSLDVALER
-105 LTKITSYLSDIPTSK
+105 ITSFLSDIQIDASK
-120 LQDMNVSK
+120 DQNDSHSLDEYNIV
-128 SGSPI
+128 
-133 EDDGDLIYFV
+133 YFV
-143 MDSLNYF
+143 MDSLNHF
-150 CDIYEVSAIK
+150 CHIFEVDSVRR
-160 KFLARLVLQLKKSR
+160 FLTKLVVQLKKKK

-182 SPVSTEYQ
+182 SPVSSEYHP
-190 SIISFCDGIVEM
+190 IVSFCDGIMEM

-209 ALIRK
+209 SLIRK
-214 IRMLSMAGH
+214 IRLLSMAGH
-223 AMTKPTWI
+223 AMSEPTWI
-231 QFNIDKTG
+231 QFNIDKNG

-254 RVIQHVPIYYL
+254 RVIQHPPIYYL
-265 DLPFHSEDCAITYRK
+265 DLPFHAEGCARTYRK

-289 PKYEVLNYNFCFIDI
+289 PKYEILMNYHFCFIDI

-336 ISDDLKIILPA
+336 ISDELKIILPA

-365 SVELHGFLR
+365 SVELHGYLR
-374 KYNKRIAQDNQI
+374 KYNKRMEPENRI

-402 ISNRLNVWGPGIIMA
+402 VSNRLNVWGPGIIMA

-424 DSWHILIT
+424 DSLHILIT

-438 LKPLYEEY
+438 LRPLYEEY
-446 RNNIRLIGS
+446 RNNIRLIGP

-468 AYSNDYGNPDLP
+468 AYSDDYGNPELP
-480 EKFKKID
+480 EKFKQIYTSP
-487 IRQ
+487 

>member
-1 MLILFDIISKMAIP
+1 MTIP
-15 GLAELTDGDEH
+15 GLAELTDGEEN

-54 ATHKRCILISSK
+54 SSRKKCIFLSSK
-66 ITDKDKIDLL
+66 VTDKEKFELL
-76 NVKDTRFKPLFVNPV
+76 NIDGNKFNSLFVNPV
-91 LLYDTPDEKSLQET
+91 LLYDTPNQKSLDEA
-105 LTKITSYLSDIPTSK
+105 LDRITSFLSDI
-120 LQDMNVSK
+120 QIDVSK
-128 SGSPI
+128 DQNDSHSLGVNNI
-133 EDDGDLIYFV
+133 VYFV
-143 MDSLNYF
+143 MDSLNHF
-150 CDIYEVSAIK
+150 CDIFEVDSVRR
-160 KFLARLVLQLKKSR
+160 FLAKLVLQLKKKK

-182 SPVSTEYQ
+182 SPVPSEYHP
-190 SIISFCDGIVEM
+190 IVSFCDGIMEM

-209 ALIRK
+209 SLIRK
-214 IRMLSMAGH
+214 IRLLSMAGH

-231 QFNIDKTG
+231 QFSIDKNG

-254 RVIQHVPIYYL
+254 RVIQHPPVYYL
-265 DLPFHSEDCAITYRK
+265 DLPFHKEGCARTYRK
-280 FMSVFKDLD
+280 FMSVFKDFD

-314 HRQKEKIV
+314 HRQKQKIV

-336 ISDDLKIILPA
+336 ISDELKIILPA

-365 SVELHGFLR
+365 SVELHGYLR
-374 KYNKRIAQDNQI
+374 KYNKRMEPENRI

-424 DSWHILIT
+424 DSWHILVS

-438 LKPLYEEY
+438 LRPLYEEY

-468 AYSNDYGNPDLP
+468 AYSDDYGNPELP
-480 EKFKKID
+480 EKFKQIYTSP
-487 IRQ
+487 

>member
-1 MLILFDIISKMAIP
+1 MTIP
-15 GLAELTDGDEH
+15 GLAELTDGEEN

-54 ATHKRCILISSK
+54 SSRKKCIFLSSK
-66 ITDKDKIDLL
+66 VTDKEKFELL
-76 NVKDTRFKPLFVNPV
+76 NIDGKKFNSLFINPV
-91 LLYDTPDEKSLQET
+91 LLYDTPNQKSLDEA
-105 LTKITSYLSDIPTSK
+105 LDRITSFLSDI
-120 LQDMNVSK
+120 QIDVSK
-128 SGSPI
+128 DQNDSHSLDEQNI
-133 EDDGDLIYFV
+133 IYFV
-143 MDSLNYF
+143 MDSLNHF
-150 CDIYEVSAIK
+150 CDIFDVDSVRR
-160 KFLARLVLQLKKSR
+160 FLAKLVLQLKKKK

-182 SPVSTEYQ
+182 SPVPSEYHP
-190 SIISFCDGIVEM
+190 IVSFCDGIMEM
-202 KFEESND
+202 KFEESNES
-209 ALIRK
+209 LIRK
-214 IRMLSMAGH
+214 IRLLSMAGH

-231 QFNIDKTG
+231 QCSIDKNG

-254 RVIQHVPIYYL
+254 RVIQHPPVYYL
-265 DLPFHSEDCAITYRK
+265 DLPFHTEGCARTYRK
-280 FMSVFKDLD
+280 FMSVFKDFD

-304 VGLSNPELAV
+304 VGLSNPVLAV

-322 RLNEFISSCNSFRK
+322 RLNEFISSCNSFRT
-336 ISDDLKIILPA
+336 ISDELKIILPA

-365 SVELHGFLR
+365 SVELHRYLR
-374 KYNKRIAQDNQI
+374 KYNKRMEPENRI

-438 LKPLYEEY
+438 LRPLYEEY
-446 RNNIRLIGS
+446 RNNIRPIGS

-468 AYSNDYGNPDLP
+468 AYSDDYGNPQLP
-480 EKFKKID
+480 EKFKQIYTSL
-487 IRQ
+487 

>member
-1 MLILFDIISKMAIP
+1 MAIP
-15 GLAELTDGDEH
+15 GLTELTDGEEN
-26 ISPTLFLLSGPPGIG
+26 ISPTLFLLSGPPAIG

-54 ATHKRCILISSK
+54 ANQKSCIFLSSK
-66 ITDKDKIDLL
+66 ITDKEKIDVLDL
-76 NVKDTRFKPLFVNPV
+76 EDTKLKSLFINPV
-91 LLYDTPDEKSLQET
+91 LLYENPDEKSLQET
-105 LTKITSYLSDIPTSK
+105 LAKITEFLSRVRNESQNTDP
-120 LQDMNVSK
+120 
-128 SGSPI
+128 SGTRI
-133 EDDGDLIYFV
+133 DDNNNFIYFV
-143 MDSLNYF
+143 MDSLNNF
-150 CDIYEVSAIK
+150 CDIFEVSVIK
-160 KFLARLVLQLKKSR
+160 RFLARLVLQLKKSK

-182 SPVSTEYQ
+182 SPISTEYQ
-190 SIISFCDGIVEM
+190 SIVSFCDGIIEM

-209 ALIRK
+209 SLIRK
-214 IRMLSMAGH
+214 IRLLSMAGR

-231 QFNIDKTG
+231 QFSIDKNG

-254 RVIQHVPIYYL
+254 RVIQHPPVYYL
-265 DLPFHSEDCAITYRK
+265 DLPFHSEGCAITYRK

-322 RLNEFISSCNSFRK
+322 RLNEFISSCNAFRK

-374 KYNKRIAQDNQI
+374 KYNKRMAHDNQI
-386 KVRIGLSSG
+386 KIRIGLSSG

-402 ISNRLNVWGPGIIMA
+402 ISNKLNVWGPGIIMA

-468 AYSNDYGNPDLP
+468 AYSDDYGNSELP
-480 EKFKKID
+480 EKFKKIYT
-487 IRQ
+487 RQ

>member
-1 MLILFDIISKMAIP
+1 MTIP
-15 GLAELTDGDEH
+15 GLAELTDGEEN

-54 ATHKRCILISSK
+54 SSRKKCIFLSSK
-66 ITDKDKIDLL
+66 VTDKEKFELL
-76 NVKDTRFKPLFVNPV
+76 NIDGKKFNSLFVNPV
-91 LLYDTPDEKSLQET
+91 LLYDTPNQKSLDEA
-105 LTKITSYLSDIPTSK
+105 LGRITSFLSDIQIDASK
-120 LQDMNVSK
+120 DQNDSHSLDENNIV
-128 SGSPI
+128 
-133 EDDGDLIYFV
+133 YFV
-143 MDSLNYF
+143 MDSLNHF
-150 CDIYEVSAIK
+150 CDIFEVDSVR
-160 KFLARLVLQLKKSR
+160 KFLTKLVLQLKKKK

-182 SPVSTEYQ
+182 TPSSSEYHP
-190 SIISFCDGIVEM
+190 IMSFCDGIMEM
-202 KFEESND
+202 KFEDSND
-209 ALIRK
+209 SLIRK
-214 IRMLSMAGH
+214 IRLLSMAGH

-231 QFNIDKTG
+231 QFNIDKNG
-239 RFTFAD
+239 RFTFAY

-254 RVIQHVPIYYL
+254 RVIQHPPVYYL
-265 DLPFHSEDCAITYRK
+265 DLPFHTEGCARTYRK

-289 PKYEVLNYNFCFIDI
+289 PKYEVLNYHFCFIDI

-336 ISDDLKIILPA
+336 ISDEQKIILPA

-365 SVELHGFLR
+365 SVELHGYLR
-374 KYNKRIAQDNQI
+374 KYNKRMEPENRI

-438 LKPLYEEY
+438 LIPLYEEY

-468 AYSNDYGNPDLP
+468 AYSDEYGNPELP
-480 EKFKKID
+480 EKFKQIYTSP
-487 IRQ
+487 

>member
-1 MLILFDIISKMAIP
+1 MAIP

-54 ATHKRCILISSK
+54 VNQKRCILISSK
-66 ITDKDKIDLL
+66 ITDKDKIELL
-76 NVKDTRFKPLFVNPV
+76 NSKDTKFKPLFVNPV

-105 LTKITSYLSDIPTSK
+105 LTKITSYLSDIPTAKS
-120 LQDMNVSK
+120 QDMNVSK

-133 EDDGDLIYFV
+133 EDDGDFIYFV

-150 CDIYEVSAIK
+150 CDIYEVSSIK
-160 KFLARLVLQLKKSR
+160 KFLARLVLQLKKSK

-209 ALIRK
+209 TLIRK
-214 IRMLSMAGH
+214 IRLLSMAGH

-231 QFNIDKTG
+231 QFSIDKNG

-254 RVIQHVPIYYL
+254 RVIQHVPVYYL

-374 KYNKRIAQDNQI
+374 KYNKRIAHDKQI

-424 DSWHILIT
+424 DSWHILIA

-455 YEIKHGEKINVYS
+455 YEIKHGEKIKVYS
-468 AYSNDYGNPDLP
+468 AYSNDYGNPELP

-487 IRQ
+487 ISQ